1 MIISRKM
8 VSLVFLSVVAVAAC
22 SKREDQFK
30 ALVPAEAT
38 SVSYIHQSD
47 FSEGVTFHVQSEPK
61 SYRYTDAIR
70 KKVNASGYVLCK
82 KSALNEWAEKPVEA
96 GRARHEEFWL
106 VELYAMK
113 DYSKFFMVRVDGI
126 PINNGANWRQGF
138 LLAIQTVPQ
147 GRQDMESTKKF
158 CD

>member
-1 MIISRKM
+1 MIISQRM
-8 VSLVFLSVVAVAAC
+8 GLLVFLSVLALAAC

-30 ALVPAEAT
+30 ALVPPGAT

-47 FSEGVTFHVQSEPK
+47 VSEGVTFHVQSEPK
-61 SYRYTDAIR
+61 SYRYIDAIR
-70 KKVNASGYVLCK
+70 KKVSASGYVLCK

-96 GRARHEEFWL
+96 GSARHKGFWL

-113 DYSKFFMVRVDGI
+113 DYSKFFMVRVDGT
-126 PINNGANWRQGF
+126 PINDGANWRQGF
-138 LLAIQTVPQ
+138 LLAAQTVPQ
-147 GRQDMESTKKF
+147 GRQDMESIKKF